1 MVISHHRLNGHESEQ
16 TLGDSEGQGSLVC
29 CRLWGC
35 KKLDMSEC
43 ACVHEHT
50 HTHTQTHTH
59 TVWSSNT
66 SFLKQEN
73 GGWKC
78 SMTSDCEAGG
88 HLRRGHPTWE
98 TRFSIADH
106 LLSIA
111 WPLFQNKS
119 FPFLK
124 GLVL

>member
-50 HTHTQTHTH
+50 HTHTHKHTHTH
-59 TVWSSNT
+59 SVE
-66 SFLKQEN
+66 FKHFFF
-73 GGWKC
+73 K
-78 SMTSDCEAGG
+78 
-88 HLRRGHPTWE
+88 
-98 TRFSIADH
+98 TRKWRLEMFHD
-106 LLSIA
+106 
-111 WPLFQNKS
+111 Q
-119 FPFLK
+119 
-124 GLVL
+124 